1 MTCKQ
6 TCGARGFH
14 ISTVARRDVMAKYRR
29 PLLVQTSHPTLP
41 QAPLEPEV
49 ATGPIRRDKEVIVE
63 GVPIPP
69 KPIPPGDEG
78 E

>member
-1 MTCKQ
+1 
-6 TCGARGFH
+6 
-14 ISTVARRDVMAKYRR
+14 MAKYRR